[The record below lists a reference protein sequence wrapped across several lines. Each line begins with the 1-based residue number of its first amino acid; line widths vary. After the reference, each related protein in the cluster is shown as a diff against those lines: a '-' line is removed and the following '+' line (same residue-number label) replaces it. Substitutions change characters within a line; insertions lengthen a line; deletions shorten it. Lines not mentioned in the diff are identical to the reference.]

1 MRSHRIEIALYW
13 RWYSIYFTVI
23 SLFRKIFEVLKT
35 KITSYQTFRRP
46 SWFQQRKS
54 CVRII
59 LTILQ
64 SEYQQIFSYR
74 SFAKSLSLH
83 KKMKFSIKEFFSKC
97 DQIRRT
103 LRIWSHLMK
112 KSLMEFFVQC
122 VIVVLSAVGTNFK
135 KNFHGSFSGSQ
146 SYMLGK
152 PLFV

>member
-97 DQIRRT
+97 DQVLVLEIYNFTKKRRQHT
-103 LRIWSHLMK
+103 CFSVNFAKFLRTPFPDDRFCHLTK
-112 KSLMEFFVQC
+112 IFL
-122 VIVVLSAVGTNFK
+122 
-135 KNFHGSFSGSQ
+135 
-146 SYMLGK
+146 
-152 PLFV
+152 